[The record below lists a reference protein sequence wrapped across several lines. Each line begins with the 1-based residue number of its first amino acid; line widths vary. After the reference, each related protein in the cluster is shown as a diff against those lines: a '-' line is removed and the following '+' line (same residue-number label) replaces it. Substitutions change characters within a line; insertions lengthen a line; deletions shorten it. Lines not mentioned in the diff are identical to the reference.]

1 MKQRKRYTVDK
12 SLQHYWLQDKQT
24 YRDLRNLEGQVGTRY
39 LTHEAD
45 DIRWASSGDMWPGK
59 GENNYNVNTKSD
71 EPAAVEHD
79 IAKREEQQQLSAQLT
94 TEEQQRPRQRQNS
107 SLQQN
112 THEHQ
117 PIESEVYG
125 CRSLPNTPKVEAI
138 GDKAIKWMRGHLCR
152 NVKWEG
158 WDMCV

>member
-12 SLQHYWLQDKQT
+12 SLQHYLLQDKQT

-45 DIRWASSGDMWPGK
+45 DIRWASSGDMWP
-59 GENNYNVNTKSD
+59 VD
-71 EPAAVEHD
+71 VETDKADKQETNHED
-79 IAKREEQQQLSAQLT
+79 KVQQEDKHQQQFAQLSVG
-94 TEEQQRPRQRQNS
+94 EQQRPRQRQKS
-107 SLQQN
+107 SIEQQP
-112 THEHQ
+112 HQ
-117 PIESEVYG
+117 HQQIDAESCG

-152 NVKWEG
+152 NVKW
-158 WDMCV
+158 DDLYTNTHT